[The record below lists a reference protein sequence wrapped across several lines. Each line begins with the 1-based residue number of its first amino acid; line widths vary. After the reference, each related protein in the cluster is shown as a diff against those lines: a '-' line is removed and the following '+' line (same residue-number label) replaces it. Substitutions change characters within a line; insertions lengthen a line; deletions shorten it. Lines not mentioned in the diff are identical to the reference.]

1 MSFMDLARKR
11 YSSREY
17 KDTPV
22 EQEKI
27 DAILEAGR
35 ISPTAVNAQPVR
47 VIAVR
52 TPEGLSKVSEGANIY
67 GAPLAFIVYADRSKA
82 WVRKYDG
89 MNSAEID
96 ASIVTTQMMSK
107 PRTLDSD
114 PYGSVTSIQR
124 SSTGISDWEETWYR
138 LTSLRSD
145 TVRTQPPG
153 TKGTAYRIP
162 PFSDMNDLG
171 ITK

>member
-114 PYGSVTSIQR
+114 PYGSVTSIRR
-124 SSTGISDWEETWYR
+124 SSTRTSDWEET
-138 LTSLRSD
+138 
-145 TVRTQPPG
+145 
-153 TKGTAYRIP
+153 
-162 PFSDMNDLG
+162 
-171 ITK
+171 